1 MLNFSELV
9 KSTWKYDLSVFSKDS
24 IERVENSIF
33 EKNWKYFLTCIK
45 RQKDIQVKP
54 EEIIR
59 QLMLDKLI
67 HDYQYPIE
75 LLDVEYTV
83 SFGREK
89 KFADIVILNK
99 QDKTTVYCVLEIKK
113 ANAKDWKDQ
122 LKSYT
127 NATWAPLAVWTNW
140 MEINYY
146 ERLNPNYFEPLS
158 DIPSFNETIDDV
170 KDERF
175 TYLELM
181 QKDKLQEERKSLKSV
196 IQDLE
201 DEVLANAWVDVFEEV
216 FKLIFIK
223 LYDEMESAEDR
234 VFIEK
239 TVSRERKQHP
249 ELTDRELLSTIPND
263 WFRALEFR
271 SRGDAFHTKEVIN
284 TLYKRAKNKRPW
296 IFETWEPLRIT
307 DENHLQICVASLQN
321 VKLFNSNLQVI
332 DEAFEYLVNK
342 SAKWEKWQFFTPR
355 NVIDM
360 CAYMINP
367 QPHEYMIDTACGS
380 CGFTVHTLFN
390 VWNKLVNQWKAN
402 FHNFSNQAL
411 TSEQK
416 EFVDHV
422 FGIDFDEKSVRVART
437 LNMIAWDWKTNV
449 LHLNTLDYTRRDE
462 KKKDDARWANY
473 WEWYNRLMK
482 HCKNPKEPKEFDFDI
497 IMANPPFA
505 WDIKDSR
512 LLAEYAVSF
521 DDKGKKSNAVSR
533 DVLFIERNL
542 DFLKPGWRMAI
553 VLPQGRFNNSS
564 DERIRKYI
572 MERARLIAVVGL
584 DNNTFKPH
592 TWTKTSVLFVQK
604 RDENPDSPT
613 YNPKLDDYE
622 IFMAV
627 SECTGKDNSWEEI
640 YEKYDNGERKL
651 DEHGH
656 LIQHHDLEEIAK
668 AFEKR
673 AKEQKLSFWK

>member
-67 HDYQYPIE
+67 HDYQYPLE

-216 FKLIFIK
+216 F
-223 LYDEMESAEDR
+223 
-234 VFIEK
+234 
-239 TVSRERKQHP
+239 
-249 ELTDRELLSTIPND
+249 
-263 WFRALEFR
+263 
-271 SRGDAFHTKEVIN
+271 
-284 TLYKRAKNKRPW
+284 
-296 IFETWEPLRIT
+296 
-307 DENHLQICVASLQN
+307 
-321 VKLFNSNLQVI
+321 
-332 DEAFEYLVNK
+332 
-342 SAKWEKWQFFTPR
+342 
-355 NVIDM
+355 
-360 CAYMINP
+360 
-367 QPHEYMIDTACGS
+367 
-380 CGFTVHTLFN
+380 
-390 VWNKLVNQWKAN
+390 
-402 FHNFSNQAL
+402 
-411 TSEQK
+411 
-416 EFVDHV
+416 
-422 FGIDFDEKSVRVART
+422 
-437 LNMIAWDWKTNV
+437 
-449 LHLNTLDYTRRDE
+449 
-462 KKKDDARWANY
+462 
-473 WEWYNRLMK
+473 
-482 HCKNPKEPKEFDFDI
+482 
-497 IMANPPFA
+497 
-505 WDIKDSR
+505 
-512 LLAEYAVSF
+512 
-521 DDKGKKSNAVSR
+521 
-533 DVLFIERNL
+533 
-542 DFLKPGWRMAI
+542 
-553 VLPQGRFNNSS
+553 
-564 DERIRKYI
+564 
-572 MERARLIAVVGL
+572 
-584 DNNTFKPH
+584 
-592 TWTKTSVLFVQK
+592 
-604 RDENPDSPT
+604 
-613 YNPKLDDYE
+613 
-622 IFMAV
+622 
-627 SECTGKDNSWEEI
+627 
-640 YEKYDNGERKL
+640 
-651 DEHGH
+651 
-656 LIQHHDLEEIAK
+656 
-668 AFEKR
+668 
-673 AKEQKLSFWK
+673 

>member
-249 ELTDRELLSTIPND
+249 ELTDRELLSTIPNA

-271 SRGDAFHTKEVIN
+271 SVE
-284 TLYKRAKNKRPW
+284 
-296 IFETWEPLRIT
+296 
-307 DENHLQICVASLQN
+307 
-321 VKLFNSNLQVI
+321 
-332 DEAFEYLVNK
+332 
-342 SAKWEKWQFFTPR
+342 
-355 NVIDM
+355 M
-360 CAYMINP
+360 
-367 QPHEYMIDTACGS
+367 
-380 CGFTVHTLFN
+380 
-390 VWNKLVNQWKAN
+390 
-402 FHNFSNQAL
+402 
-411 TSEQK
+411 
-416 EFVDHV
+416 
-422 FGIDFDEKSVRVART
+422 
-437 LNMIAWDWKTNV
+437 
-449 LHLNTLDYTRRDE
+449 
-462 KKKDDARWANY
+462 
-473 WEWYNRLMK
+473 
-482 HCKNPKEPKEFDFDI
+482 
-497 IMANPPFA
+497 
-505 WDIKDSR
+505 
-512 LLAEYAVSF
+512 
-521 DDKGKKSNAVSR
+521 
-533 DVLFIERNL
+533 LFI
-542 DFLKPGWRMAI
+542 
-553 VLPQGRFNNSS
+553 
-564 DERIRKYI
+564 
-572 MERARLIAVVGL
+572 
-584 DNNTFKPH
+584 
-592 TWTKTSVLFVQK
+592 QK
-604 RDENPDSPT
+604 
-613 YNPKLDDYE
+613 K
-622 IFMAV
+622 
-627 SECTGKDNSWEEI
+627 
-640 YEKYDNGERKL
+640 
-651 DEHGH
+651 
-656 LIQHHDLEEIAK
+656 
-668 AFEKR
+668 
-673 AKEQKLSFWK
+673 